1 MLFFPENNH
10 NLLYCKFVTADIQ
23 PLDSYNLIGSYV
35 VSTRNRMLSAV
46 SNGFSGSA
54 GHDEAMSENGCC
66 MAPAASAEN
75 EEKAKSVHGS
85 SWFIVQIFNRALF
98 VWFDKFVQWRSQSFT
113 PFNFNWKL
121 DDDFR

>member
-1 MLFFPENNH
+1 
-10 NLLYCKFVTADIQ
+10 
-23 PLDSYNLIGSYV
+23 
-35 VSTRNRMLSAV
+35 MLSAV

-54 GHDEAMSENGCC
+54 GNDEATSENG
-66 MAPAASAEN
+66 MASAASSAEN

>member
-1 MLFFPENNH
+1 
-10 NLLYCKFVTADIQ
+10 
-23 PLDSYNLIGSYV
+23 
-35 VSTRNRMLSAV
+35 MLSAV

-54 GHDEAMSENGCC
+54 GNDEAMSENGCC
-66 MAPAASAEN
+66 MAPAASSETE